1 MFDPLTGRQHGPI
14 FGPIDGPKNGPLNA
28 ITPPRHMFR
37 LPVVLAPGLL
47 LAFLCG
53 PAHSAE
59 RPHVIVIYT
68 DDQGFGDAGCLNEES
83 RFPTPHLDQLA
94 REGLSFT
101 DAHCSDTVCTPSRY
115 GLLTGRYNW
124 RTVLKKGVFNAEREC
139 LIADGRMTLASLFR
153 EHGYHTAMVGKWHLG
168 MDFPGTPETRDWT
181 QPVTDMPLDKGF
193 DYFFGIPASL
203 NYGILAWFEGRYAKV
218 PPTLFTAKKGNQRA
232 IDDYRIRPPYQQSAA
247 ATRQTLGKA
256 GFEVAPDF
264 VDADCLLRFT
274 DQAIAHLTQH
284 LQQHPE
290 QPFFLYLPYTS
301 PHKPVIP
308 RAEFRGQGSA
318 GAYGE
323 FMIETDHRVGQLL
336 AFLKSAGID
345 DNTLIIYSSD
355 NGPENTWRKR
365 IPKFGHHSN
374 GIYREGKRSIYEGG
388 HRVPFFVRWP
398 AGVTRPG
405 RQVQATICQT
415 DVLATCAEILGTK
428 LPATAG
434 EDSHSFLSLLHDDG
448 RYSSRPPTI
457 HHASNGQFAVRD
469 GDWKLVLA
477 HASKR
482 AELYNLAS
490 DPSEKQ
496 NVIAQHPS
504 IVTRLTA
511 RAADIVCRG
520 RSTPGAP
527 QANDTDWWADLTWI
541 DKQSYARQQATAVT
555 QPR

>member
-1 MFDPLTGRQHGPI
+1 M
-14 FGPIDGPKNGPLNA
+14 
-28 ITPPRHMFR
+28 
-37 LPVVLAPGLL
+37 
-47 LAFLCG
+47 
-53 PAHSAE
+53 
-59 RPHVIVIYT
+59 
-68 DDQGFGDAGCLNEES
+68 
-83 RFPTPHLDQLA
+83 
-94 REGLSFT
+94 
-101 DAHCSDTVCTPSRY
+101 
-115 GLLTGRYNW
+115 
-124 RTVLKKGVFNAEREC
+124 
-139 LIADGRMTLASLFR
+139 
-153 EHGYHTAMVGKWHLG
+153 
-168 MDFPGTPETRDWT
+168 
-181 QPVTDMPLDKGF
+181 
-193 DYFFGIPASL
+193 
-203 NYGILAWFEGRYAKV
+203 
-218 PPTLFTAKKGNQRA
+218 
-232 IDDYRIRPPYQQSAA
+232 
-247 ATRQTLGKA
+247 
-256 GFEVAPDF
+256 
-264 VDADCLLRFT
+264 
-274 DQAIAHLTQH
+274 
-284 LQQHPE
+284 
-290 QPFFLYLPYTS
+290 
-301 PHKPVIP
+301 IP

-398 AGVTRPG
+398 AGVIRPG

-434 EDSHSFLSLLHDDG
+434 EDSHSFLSLLQDDG